1 MGLLA
6 RLKRLSQPLADN
18 EAARLAAI
26 RSIVELVDDG
36 EDYDVVAEAL
46 LVLGASPDEI
56 VAATLGG

>member
-6 RLKRLSQPLADN
+6 RLRRLSQPLPDN

-26 RSIVELVDDG
+26 RSIVELVDAG
-36 EDYDVVAEAL
+36 EDCDVVAEAL

-56 VAATLGG
+56 LVAMLGG